1 MSEPSNHNV
10 TRWDIV
16 VEIKQEFFKKSPFG
30 ELRSRCVAAIVL
42 QHLGFREDIL
52 LLMQQTSHCS
62 RAYIQRADGLKGILV
77 SKTDSMVDSI
87 EELMENDPALI

>member
-30 ELRSRCVAAIVL
+30 ELRSRCVTAIIL
-42 QHLGFREDIL
+42 QHLGFREDIMI
-52 LLMQQTSHCS
+52 LM
-62 RAYIQRADGLKGILV
+62 
-77 SKTDSMVDSI
+77 
-87 EELMENDPALI
+87 